1 MRTVRSGYCVL
12 SGAGAGAAGT
22 GAGAEAG
29 AGAGWDAR
37 PRLSVTQFT
46 PDTRCSLQQAAVMQ
60 QSCRTL
66 AIPVNYEVK
75 FYFWGQLP
83 PPGQ

>member
-1 MRTVRSGYCVL
+1 MRTVLDTVSSQQQEQGQQQGQEQEQDGMQGHL
-12 SGAGAGAAGT
+12 
-22 GAGAEAG
+22 
-29 AGAGWDAR
+29 
-37 PRLSVTQFT
+37 LSVTQFT
-46 PDTRCSLQQAAVMQ
+46 PDTRCSLQQAAVM